1 MHIKLVSAT
10 WHRHGI
16 VVRSTSV
23 VLVVKYST
31 SDVSCVLVVPQDFF
45 QPHLKMFRDPAFGER
60 GGNVDLTVPLISM
73 EETGFGLRTQSIDV
87 IGGV

>member
-1 MHIKLVSAT
+1 ML
-10 WHRHGI
+10 
-16 VVRSTSV
+16 
-23 VLVVKYST
+23 
-31 SDVSCVLVVPQDFF
+31 LVVPQDFF

-60 GGNVDLTVPLISM
+60 GGNVDLTVSLINV